1 MRNATTAVKTR
12 EITRAEDT
20 VDVQVSKVS
29 FTVMAMAICA
39 IGAWAAVTFVAGIVA
54 SGGPISL
61 ITKWFIAVSG

>member
-1 MRNATTAVKTR
+1 MRNPITAVKTR

-20 VDVQVSKVS
+20 VYAQTSKVG
-29 FTVMAMAICA
+29 FAVIGMTICA
-39 IGAWAAVTFVAGIVA
+39 IGAWAAVAFVAGIVA